1 MLKTICFKIIFAI
14 LLSWLW
20 LGQWNAPVLA
30 QDVELSKDS
39 TLEGI
44 LRRGE
49 LRIGLEVGYMPF
61 EMIDKRSGLRQKE
74 IRHGG
79 FRRKGRQLSLIGFD
93 IDMGIEMAKALGVK
107 PVFIDTLW
115 PSIIPALNLGRFD
128 IIFGGMSVTESRKK
142 IVDFADPFMT
152 VGQTVLLN
160 AKNKGSVKSYKDLND
175 SKFIVV
181 SKPGTTGEEAVQ
193 HLIPKATYETADTE
207 IDGAMRVLEGTADAF
222 VYDFPFNAVFSAL
235 HPSDQLI
242 FLDKPFTVEPIAWA
256 IRKNDPDFL
265 KWLNNFLKEIKQDGR
280 FEKMYDKWF
289 KNTDWFKYVR

>member
-1 MLKTICFKIIFAI
+1 MFKTICLKIIFAI

-20 LGQWNAPVLA
+20 LGQWNAPALA

-79 FRRKGRQLSLIGFD
+79 FRRRGRQLSLIGFD

-128 IIFGGMSVTESRKK
+128 IIFGGMSVTESRKMK
-142 IVDFADPFMT
+142 VDFADPFTT

-160 AKNKGSVKSYKDLND
+160 AKHKGSVKSYKDLND

-193 HLIPKATYETADTE
+193 RLIPKATYETADTE

-242 FLDKPFTVEPIAWA
+242 FLDEPFTREPIAWA

-280 FEKMYDKWF
+280 FDKMYDKWF
-289 KNTDWFKYVR
+289 KKTDWFKYVR

>member
-1 MLKTICFKIIFAI
+1 MFKTICLKIIMVFI
-14 LLSWLW
+14 LS
-20 LGQWNAPVLA
+20 VLA
-30 QDVELSKDS
+30 LVQGVAPALAVDVELSKDS

-44 LRRGE
+44 LQRGE

-74 IRHGG
+74 VRHGG

-93 IDMGIEMAKALGVK
+93 IDIGIEMAKALGVK

-115 PSIIPALNLGRFD
+115 PSIIPALKLGRFD
-128 IIFGGMSVTESRKK
+128 IIFGGMSVTEERKK
-142 IVDFADPFMT
+142 LVDFADPFMT

-160 AKNKGSVKSYKDLND
+160 AKHKNSVKSYKDLND
-175 SKFIVV
+175 AKFVVV

-193 HLIPKATYETADTE
+193 RLIPNATYETVDTE
-207 IDGAMRVLEGTADAF
+207 TDGGMRVLVGTADAF
-222 VYDFPFNAVFSAL
+222 VYDFPFNAVFSAM

-242 FLDKPFTVEPIAWA
+242 FLDEPFTKEPIAWA

-265 KWLNNFLKEIKQDGR
+265 KFLNGFLQDIKKDGR
-280 FEKMYDKWF
+280 FDKIYNKWF
-289 KNTDWFKYVR
+289 VSTDWFKYAR

>member
-1 MLKTICFKIIFAI
+1 MLKTICFKIILVI
-14 LLSWLW
+14 LLSWLC
-20 LGQWNAPVLA
+20 LGQWNTPALSA
-30 QDVELSKDS
+30 DVELSKDS

-44 LRRGE
+44 MQRGE

-61 EMIDKRSGLRQKE
+61 EMIDKRSGVRQKE

-79 FRRKGRQLSLIGFD
+79 FRRKGRQLSLMGFD

-107 PVFIDTLW
+107 PVFVDTLW

-128 IIFGGMSVTESRKK
+128 IIFGGMSVTESRKEK
-142 IVDFADPFMT
+142 VDFADPFMT

-160 AKNKGSVKSYKDLND
+160 AKHKKVVTSYKDLD
-175 SKFIVV
+175 DPKFVVV
-181 SKPGTTGEEAVQ
+181 SKPGTTGEEAVKNM
-193 HLIPKATYETADTE
+193 IPKATYETVDTE
-207 IDGAMRVLEGTADAF
+207 IDGGMRVLEGTADAF
-222 VYDFPFNAVFSAL
+222 VYDFPFNAVFSAM

-242 FLDKPFTVEPIAWA
+242 FLDTPFTKEPIAWA

-280 FEKMYDKWF
+280 FEKMYGKWF
-289 KNTDWFKYVR
+289 ENTDWFKYAR

>member
-1 MLKTICFKIIFAI
+1 MLKTICFKIILVI
-14 LLSWLW
+14 LLSWLC
-20 LGQWNAPVLA
+20 LGQWNTPALSA
-30 QDVELSKDS
+30 DVELSKDS

-44 LRRGE
+44 MQRGE

-61 EMIDKRSGLRQKE
+61 EMIDKRSGVRQKE

-79 FRRKGRQLSLIGFD
+79 FRRKGRQLSLMGFD

-107 PVFIDTLW
+107 PVFVDTLW

-128 IIFGGMSVTESRKK
+128 IIFGGMSVTEPRKEK
-142 IVDFADPFMT
+142 VDFADPFMT

-160 AKNKGSVKSYKDLND
+160 AKHKKVVTSYKDLD
-175 SKFIVV
+175 DPKFVVV
-181 SKPGTTGEEAVQ
+181 SKPGTTGEEAVKNM
-193 HLIPKATYETADTE
+193 IPKATYETVDTE
-207 IDGAMRVLEGTADAF
+207 IDGGMRVLEGTADAF
-222 VYDFPFNAVFSAL
+222 VYDFPFNAVFSAM

-242 FLDKPFTVEPIAWA
+242 FLDTPFTKEPIAWA

-280 FEKMYDKWF
+280 FEKMYGKWF
-289 KNTDWFKYVR
+289 ENTDWFKYAR

>member
-1 MLKTICFKIIFAI
+1 
-14 LLSWLW
+14 
-20 LGQWNAPVLA
+20 LGQWNGPALA
-30 QDVELSKDS
+30 QDVELSEDS

-61 EMIDKRSGLRQKE
+61 EMIDKRSGLRQRE

-79 FRRKGRQLSLIGFD
+79 FRRKGRQLSLMGFD
-93 IDMGIEMAKALGVK
+93 IDVGIEMAKELGVK
-107 PVFIDTLW
+107 PVFVDTLW

-142 IVDFADPFMT
+142 KVDFADPFMT

-160 AKNKGSVKSYKDLND
+160 AKHKGSVTSYKDLND
-175 SKFIVV
+175 AKFIVV

-193 HLIPKATYETADTE
+193 RLIPKATYETADTE

-222 VYDFPFNAVFSAL
+222 VYDFPFNAVFTAL
-235 HPSDQLI
+235 HPSDRLI
-242 FLDKPFTVEPIAWA
+242 FLDEPFTKEPIAWA
-256 IRKNDPDFL
+256 IRKNDPDFM
-265 KWLNNFLKEIKQDGR
+265 KFLNEFLAKIKADGR
-280 FEKMYDKWF
+280 FDKIYNRWF
-289 KNTDWFKYVR
+289 NSSDWFRFVR

>member
-1 MLKTICFKIIFAI
+1 MFKTICLKIITIFI
-14 LLSWLW
+14 LSV
-20 LGQWNAPVLA
+20 LGLVQGDAPALA
-30 QDVELSKDS
+30 VDVELSKDS

-44 LRRGE
+44 LQRGE

-93 IDMGIEMAKALGVK
+93 IDIGIEMAKALGVK
-107 PVFIDTLW
+107 PIFIDTLW
-115 PSIIPALNLGRFD
+115 PSIIPALKLGRFD
-128 IIFGGMSVTESRKK
+128 IIFGGMSVTEERKK
-142 IVDFADPFMT
+142 LVDFADPFMT

-160 AKNKGSVKSYKDLND
+160 VKHKNTVKSYKDLND
-175 SKFIVV
+175 AKFVVV

-193 HLIPKATYETADTE
+193 RLIPKATYETVDTE
-207 IDGAMRVLEGTADAF
+207 IEGGMRVLVGTADAF
-222 VYDFPFNAVFSAL
+222 VYDFPFNAVFSAM

-242 FLDKPFTVEPIAWA
+242 FLDEPFTKEPIAWA

-265 KWLNNFLKEIKQDGR
+265 KFLNGFLQDIIKDGR
-280 FEKMYDKWF
+280 FEKIYNKWF
-289 KNTDWFKYVR
+289 ISTDWFKHAR

>member
-1 MLKTICFKIIFAI
+1 MFKTICFKIIFAI

-20 LGQWNAPVLA
+20 WGQWNAPALA
-30 QDVELSKDS
+30 QDIELSKDS

-49 LRIGLEVGYMPF
+49 LRIGLEVGYLPF

-107 PVFIDTLW
+107 PVFVDTLW

-128 IIFGGMSVTESRKK
+128 IIFGGMSVTESRKEK
-142 IVDFADPFMT
+142 VDFADPFMT

-160 AKNKGSVKSYKDLND
+160 AKHKNTVKSYKDLND
-175 SKFIVV
+175 SKYVVV

-193 HLIPKATYETADTE
+193 RSIPEATYETANTE

-222 VYDFPFNAVFSAL
+222 VYDYPFNAVFRAM

-242 FLDKPFTVEPIAWA
+242 FLDKPFTKEPIAWA

-265 KWLNNFLKEIKQDGR
+265 KWLNKFLKEVKQDGR
-280 FEKMYDKWF
+280 FEKMHNKWF
-289 KNTDWFKYVR
+289 NKTDWFKFVR

>member
-1 MLKTICFKIIFAI
+1 MLKTICFKIILVI

-20 LGQWNAPVLA
+20 LGQWNTPALSA
-30 QDVELSKDS
+30 DVELSKDS

-44 LRRGE
+44 MQRGE

-61 EMIDKRSGLRQKE
+61 EMIDKRSGVRQKE

-79 FRRKGRQLSLIGFD
+79 FRRKGRQLSLMGFD

-107 PVFIDTLW
+107 PVFVDTLW

-128 IIFGGMSVTESRKK
+128 IIFGGMSVTESRKEK
-142 IVDFADPFMT
+142 VDFADPFMT

-160 AKNKGSVKSYKDLND
+160 AKHKKVVTSYKDLD
-175 SKFIVV
+175 DPKFVVV
-181 SKPGTTGEEAVQ
+181 SKPGTTGEEAVKNM
-193 HLIPKATYETADTE
+193 IPKATYETVDTE
-207 IDGAMRVLEGTADAF
+207 IDGGMRVLEGTADAF
-222 VYDFPFNAVFSAL
+222 VYDFPFNAVFSAM

-242 FLDKPFTVEPIAWA
+242 FLDTPFTKEPIAWA

-280 FEKMYDKWF
+280 FEKMYGKWF
-289 KNTDWFKYVR
+289 ENTDWFKYAR

>member
-1 MLKTICFKIIFAI
+1 MLKTICFRIIFAI

-20 LGQWNAPVLA
+20 LGPCNAPALA
-30 QDVELSKDS
+30 QDAELSKDS

-115 PSIIPALNLGRFD
+115 PSIIPALTLGRFD
-128 IIFGGMSVTESRKK
+128 IIFGGMSVTEARKK
-142 IVDFADPFMT
+142 KVDFADPFMT
-152 VGQTVLLN
+152 IGQTVLLN
-160 AKNKGSVKSYKDLND
+160 ARNKKAVKSYKDLND
-175 SKFIVV
+175 PKYVVV

-193 HLIPKATYETADTE
+193 RLISKATYETADTE

-222 VYDFPFNAVFSAL
+222 VYDYPFNAVFSAL
-235 HPSDQLI
+235 HSSDQLI
-242 FLDKPFTVEPIAWA
+242 FLDTPFTKEPIAWA

-265 KWLNNFLKEIKQDGR
+265 KWLNRFLAEIKQDGR
-280 FEKMYDKWF
+280 FKKMHDKWF
-289 KNTDWFKYVR
+289 KKTDWFKYVR